1 MNIIFIAPP
10 AAGKGTQS
18 ELLTNKYGF
27 KHIST
32 GDLIRETVNSDS
44 PLSNELKQTMSEGKL
59 VSDEFILKLI
69 KENLNDGDYI
79 FDGFPRN
86 LNQAEKFDELLN
98 NLGKKVDYVIYLKVS
113 KDLAT
118 KRILGRLTCPNC
130 GKLYNDQIEKSMPKN
145 TGLCDD
151 CNVSLSKR
159 VDDNEETFAKRFDTY
174 MNETSPLIEY
184 YKDKLFEVDSSKDK
198 YEIFNEIERIIGVSN
213 DNN

>member
-44 PLSNELKQTMSEGKL
+44 PLSEELKKTMSEGKL
-59 VSDEFILKLI
+59 VSDEFILKLV
-69 KENLNDGDYI
+69 KENLGDGNYI

-86 LNQAEKFDELLN
+86 LNQAEKFDELLSTLN
-98 NLGKKVDYVIYLKVS
+98 KKVDYVIYLKVS

-130 GKLYNDQIEKSMPKN
+130 GKLYNDQIEESMPKN
-145 TGLCDD
+145 IGLCDD
-151 CNVSLSKR
+151 CNVNLSKR
-159 VDDNEETFAKRFDTY
+159 VDDNEETFTKRFDTY

>member
-44 PLSNELKQTMSEGKL
+44 PLSEELKKTMSEGKF

-69 KENLNDGDYI
+69 EENLGDGNYI

-86 LNQAEKFDELLN
+86 INQAEKFDELLTT
-98 NLGKKVDYVIYLKVS
+98 LDKKVDYVIYLKVS

-130 GKLYNDQIEKSMPKN
+130 GKLYNDQIEESMPKKV
-145 TGLCDD
+145 GLCDD

-159 VDDNEETFAKRFDTY
+159 VDDNEETFTKRFDTY
-174 MNETSPLIEY
+174 MSETSPLIEY